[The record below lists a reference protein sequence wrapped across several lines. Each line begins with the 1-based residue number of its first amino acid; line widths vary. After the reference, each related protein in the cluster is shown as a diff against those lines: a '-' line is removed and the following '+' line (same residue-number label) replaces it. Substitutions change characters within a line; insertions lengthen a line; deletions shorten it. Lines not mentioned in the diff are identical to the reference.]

1 MHVTVVVSAEQH
13 SVVEVGACTFRPGS
27 DVVGF
32 APAGWSF
39 ASGERAAAVA
49 VGECFALCW
58 CVESLF
64 AAEVEDL
71 VFRAEYGGQDAGVA
85 GELA

>member
-1 MHVTVVVSAEQH
+1 MAVVVSAEED
-13 SVVEVGACTFRPGS
+13 SVVEGGFSAVCPGAY
-27 DVVGF
+27 VVGF

-49 VGECFALCW
+49 VGECFALCG

-71 VFRAEYGGQDAGVA
+71 VFRAEYGGQDACVA